1 MVHMKRPELQALGN
15 RIRTLRLQ
23 RGMTQEV
30 LADNARLHR
39 TYVGGIERGER
50 NVAYLNLLAIAQ
62 ALNVPVARLLPKDQ
76 HKANEQIR

>member
-1 MVHMKRPELQALGN
+1 MWNDPR
-15 RIRTLRLQ
+15 
-23 RGMTQEV
+23 V
-30 LADNARLHR
+30 LADHVHLHR
-39 TYVGGIERGER
+39 TYVGGIEGGER